1 MIRFLC
7 PELPETQRDALALSV
22 KTPIFYTSVAL
33 TNWHAWKKLGLGY
46 VASPGSFYAVAFL
59 EFPVN
64 LGGYRFAEN
73 PDDPIVVHMERFPKG
88 NDFKASEADQNR
100 AGRYE
105 MYSTPF
111 ETIERKT
118 RSQLAGILSG
128 GGFDPA
134 KDIAAIT
141 VNRWAHGYANW
152 YRPPSG
158 SEHENATPPHVI
170 GRKRFGRI
178 AIANSDAGARAS
190 INAAVNQA
198 YRAIEELGSARDS

>member
-1 MIRFLC
+1 
-7 PELPETQRDALALSV
+7 
-22 KTPIFYTSVAL
+22 
-33 TNWHAWKKLGLGY
+33 LGIGY
-46 VASPGSFYAVAFL
+46 VASPGSYYAVAML
-59 EFPVN
+59 DFPVN
-64 LGGYRFAEN
+64 LGGYRYAEN

-88 NDFKASEADQNR
+88 KDFEASELDQLR

-111 ETIERKT
+111 EAVERKT

-152 YRPPSG
+152 TSPPSG
-158 SEHENATPPHVI
+158 SERENATPPHVI
-170 GRKRFGRI
+170 GRKRLGRI
-178 AIANSDAGARAS
+178 AIANSDAGARAN
-190 INAAVNQA
+190 INTAVVQA
-198 YRAIEELGSARDS
+198 HRAIEELGSA

>member
-1 MIRFLC
+1 
-7 PELPETQRDALALSV
+7 
-22 KTPIFYTSVAL
+22 
-33 TNWHAWKKLGLGY
+33 
-46 VASPGSFYAVAFL
+46 
-59 EFPVN
+59 
-64 LGGYRFAEN
+64 
-73 PDDPIVVHMERFPKG
+73 MERFPKG
-88 NDFKASEADQNR
+88 NDFKASEPEQLR
-100 AGRYE
+100 AGRYD

-111 ETIERKT
+111 ETVERKT

-141 VNRWAHGYANW
+141 VNRWAHGYPNW
-152 YRPPSG
+152 DSPPSS

-190 INAAVNQA
+190 VNAAVDQA
-198 YRAIEELGSARDS
+198 HRAIEELGSAEDS